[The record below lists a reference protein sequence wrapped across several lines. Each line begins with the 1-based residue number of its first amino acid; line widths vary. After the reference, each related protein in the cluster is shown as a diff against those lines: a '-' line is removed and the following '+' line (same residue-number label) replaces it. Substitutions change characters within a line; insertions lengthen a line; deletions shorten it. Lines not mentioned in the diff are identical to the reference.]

1 MLDWLRR
8 KYVQLITSGAQLSL
22 LFVGISLHSR
32 NGWLSCLT
40 AIALISFY
48 AWISSLYRLRTLNN
62 TPTSKIASAA
72 QGHVELVG
80 SGQPFCDPPLFST
93 LRRLP
98 CLWCRY
104 KIEQQEKNGW
114 KIIESGETDDSFIL
128 RDSTGECVVDPENA
142 EIITQ
147 DYDQWQ
153 ADGYRYTEWKLI
165 KGETLYVIG
174 RFRTLGGDNQE
185 FDTRAELS
193 ALLTEW
199 KKNMPMLLA
208 RFDLNKDGELSVE
221 EWELAR
227 QAAKREVRKMMMDVL
242 AQPSTNIISRS
253 SDGQLFLI
261 SNLPSNRLS
270 RRYLL
275 WAWGHLLIF
284 FGSLGGLGW
293 VMQHVNL

>member
-1 MLDWLRR
+1 MLDWLKRE
-8 KYVQLITSGAQLSL
+8 YAQLITSGAQLLL
-22 LFVGISLHSR
+22 LFVGIRLHSR
-32 NGWLSCLT
+32 NGWLYCLA
-40 AIALISFY
+40 AIALISLY
-48 AWISSLYRLRTLNN
+48 AWLSSLYRLRTLRN

-72 QGHVELVG
+72 QGYVELMG
-80 SGQPFCDPPLFST
+80 SGQPFCDPPLLSN
-93 LRRLP
+93 LRRHP

-104 KIEQQEKNGW
+104 KIEQRERNGW
-114 KIIESGETDDSFIL
+114 RTLDSGETSDSFIL
-128 RDSTGECVVDPENA
+128 RDDTGECVVDPESA

-153 ADGYRYTEWKLI
+153 MEGCRYTECKLI

-174 RFRTLGGDNQE
+174 QFRTQGGSNQE

-199 KKNMPMLLA
+199 KKNNMSMLLT
-208 RFDLNKDGELSVE
+208 RFDLNKDGELSIE

-227 QAAKREVRKMMMDVL
+227 QAAKREVEKMKVDVL
-242 AQPSTNIISRS
+242 AQPSTNVISRS
-253 SDGQLFLI
+253 PDGQLFLI
-261 SNLPSNRLS
+261 SNLSQDRLS

-275 WAWGHLLIF
+275 WAWGHLMIF

-293 VMQHVNL
+293 VRVIT